1 MASPHRPPSPRLV
14 WATDVHL
21 NFIDEAEL
29 ARFCASLA
37 EPGPAAVVLTGDI
50 AEAPSLRRLLDRVA
64 EALER
69 PIYFVLGNHDF
80 YHGSIAEVRALAA
93 DLTAQSRWLRWLPA
107 AGVVSLAPDLA
118 LVGHDGWA
126 DGRLGNY
133 ARSPVLLNDFRLIEE
148 LSWLDPA
155 TRLRRLQHLG
165 DEAAASVKSVLLP
178 ALEHHRTVIV
188 ATHVPPFKEACWHE
202 GQISSDDW
210 LPFFTCK
217 AVGDVLLEAARA
229 HPDRRIEVL
238 CGHTHGGGVAQ
249 LAQNLVVHTGAADYG
264 QPGIAG
270 VFEPGVE
277 GHSRGFHR

>member
-1 MASPHRPPSPRLV
+1 MHAPSSPAPRSSSRLV

-21 NFIDEAEL
+21 NFIDGAEL
-29 ARFCASLA
+29 TRFCASLA
-37 EPGPAAVVLTGDI
+37 EPGSSAVVLTGDI
-50 AEAPSLRRLLDRVA
+50 AEAPSLRRLLERVA
-64 EALER
+64 AALEQ

-93 DLTAQSRWLRWLPA
+93 EISAQSRWLRWLPA
-107 AGVVSLAPDLA
+107 TGIVPLGPDCA

-133 ARSPVLLNDFRLIEE
+133 ARSPVMLNDFVMIEE
-148 LSWLDPA
+148 LSSLDPA
-155 TRLRRLQHLG
+155 TRLQRLQRLG
-165 DEAAASVKSVLLP
+165 DEAAAYVKSVLLP
-178 ALEHHRTVIV
+178 ALAHHRTVVV
-188 ATHVPPFKEACWHE
+188 ATHIPPFKEACWHE
-202 GQISSDDW
+202 GQISNDDW

-249 LAQNLVVHTGAADYG
+249 LAPNLVVRTGAADYG
-264 QPGIAG
+264 SPAIAG
-270 VFEPGVE
+270 IFDTGLT
-277 GHSRGFHR
+277 GLLSA